1 MDSMEEKNEEL
12 KEELMQEG
20 EKMSILN
27 SIDRNIEMQAKEQE
41 IKKKLEILI
50 DVKLREMEIRAS
62 IYLTKFLNVEKNI
75 YDKRQIKQKSNL

>member
-41 IKKKLEILI
+41 IKNKLEILI